1 MHHQGFF
8 NDAAIISALSRLS
21 ADPLVPVILTMAVLH
36 IWTTEGGETAPS
48 ATDIAMFFKDKNEW
62 LTTLERNWSRI
73 GLGLPLSPD
82 LRRAAE
88 AFYKSCADRLKY
100 VSPLIAAAHA
110 SHAMKPAEALRQ
122 ARLRQLAWVTSRM
135 RPSGT
140 PVEIT
145 TRNNPRMRPPKGT
158 DPSKMKP
165 DLPGLTAHEA
175 FLLQIAVSAGPL
187 SSHNS
192 VLLHQAGSGF
202 SEHFETTARNM
213 LGNLQPAAAEYCCLA

>member
-1 MHHQGFF
+1 
-8 NDAAIISALSRLS
+8 
-21 ADPLVPVILTMAVLH
+21 MAVLH

-48 ATDIAMFFKDKNEW
+48 ATDIAMFFKDKDEW
-62 LTTLERNWSRI
+62 LTTLDRSWSRI

-88 AFYKSCADRLKY
+88 AFYKSCADRLKC

-110 SHAMKPAEALRQ
+110 SRAMKPAEALKQ

-140 PVEIT
+140 PVEMT

-165 DLPGLTAHEA
+165 DLLALPRMKPSCCRSPS
-175 FLLQIAVSAGPL
+175 QQGPCRAITRSYYTKL
-187 SSHNS
+187 VQASPSIS
-192 VLLHQAGSGF
+192 RLLHATCWVTYNPLPRSTVAWRGDVGGPTPNRHRSNG
-202 SEHFETTARNM
+202 RNRV
-213 LGNLQPAAAEYCCLA
+213 